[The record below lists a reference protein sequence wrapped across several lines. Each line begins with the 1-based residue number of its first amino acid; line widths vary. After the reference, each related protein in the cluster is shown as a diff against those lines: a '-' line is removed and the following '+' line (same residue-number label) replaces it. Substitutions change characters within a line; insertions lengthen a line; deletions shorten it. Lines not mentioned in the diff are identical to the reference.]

1 MCPTQ
6 SLVVKAEKESQFFC
20 LLTYLRPA
28 ETSMLQLSIFQ
39 SQVPCLTTDDG
50 LNREFSVQGDV
61 GRKNVKWFGDHFNFI
76 MFMGISKFPQAS
88 VSKRG

>member
-1 MCPTQ
+1 M
-6 SLVVKAEKESQFFC
+6 LKAEKESQFFC
-20 LLTYLRPA
+20 LLAYLRPA
-28 ETSMLQLSIFQ
+28 KTSMLQLSIFE

-50 LNREFSVQGDV
+50 LNREFSVQGNV
-61 GRKNVKWFGDHFNFI
+61 GRKNVKWFGDHFNF